1 MHVVRSGDLVMA
13 SLIRYPGD
21 RTKGL
26 GKVLGGRF
34 LVLDARYDSEN
45 DVTIVEVTPLIDPL
59 KAAGI
64 DSD

>member
-1 MHVVRSGDLVMA
+1 MA